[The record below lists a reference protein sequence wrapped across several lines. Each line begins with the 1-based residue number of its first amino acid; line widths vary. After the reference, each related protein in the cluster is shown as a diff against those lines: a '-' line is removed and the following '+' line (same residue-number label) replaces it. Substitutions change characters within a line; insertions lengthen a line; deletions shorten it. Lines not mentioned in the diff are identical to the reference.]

1 MFYAGLGIGLV
12 IGCFLGLIIAGL
24 CSAAQEAD
32 RCLDEI
38 ERRQKMREAMGV
50 EITET
55 KVFTA
60 DAEGHHHIKIP

>member
-1 MFYAGLGIGLV
+1 MFYWGLIPGLFIGVIIGL
-12 IGCFLGLIIAGL
+12 ILGGL

-50 EITET
+50 E
-55 KVFTA
+55 
-60 DAEGHHHIKIP
+60 DD